1 MHAGSGTV
9 VKINQHSTSEYYG
22 YPEIHK
28 DVILDGFTIQN
39 GNSTSSTDPSGG
51 IIIGVSNS
59 VIKNCIIRN
68 NTSNDGG
75 GAFAEGGTFYNCEV
89 YDNTSNF
96 TGGGIKMASRGF
108 NDFSSVSIQY
118 SIIRNNNC
126 GSGSG
131 LFGQFDIFQS
141 NIIYNSGSAGLL
153 ASGADAGPSQFI
165 NSIMG

>member
-1 MHAGSGTV
+1 MHLNMAQDGDIIHVGPGTYYENIEVLKEVTIVSQSGASETVIDAAGSGTV

-75 GAFAEGGTFYNCEV
+75 GAFF
-89 YDNTSNF
+89 
-96 TGGGIKMASRGF
+96 
-108 NDFSSVSIQY
+108 
-118 SIIRNNNC
+118 
-126 GSGSG
+126 
-131 LFGQFDIFQS
+131 
-141 NIIYNSGSAGLL
+141 
-153 ASGADAGPSQFI
+153 
-165 NSIMG
+165 